1 MLCVVSGENVVI
13 YTSLNCFSSLE
24 DEMRKELGVCVS
36 GKEKSEQL
44 QLKKESRK
52 STQGQEGLAWLA

>member
-1 MLCVVSGENVVI
+1 
-13 YTSLNCFSSLE
+13 
-24 DEMRKELGVCVS
+24 MRKELGVCVS

>member
-1 MLCVVSGENVVI
+1 MCFSVAKNIVI